1 MIKRLILLSLLP
13 VFGLTSVQA
22 QQGFSKE
29 QRSEINQMIR
39 AYILENP
46 EIIPE
51 AIEVLQQRAEDQRL
65 AMVGEGL
72 FDGPGAVVV
81 GNPEGSATIVEF
93 FDYRCPY
100 CKRGWSNIKKLI
112 KEDKDLRVVFRQFPV
127 KDQPGET
134 ISRDAA
140 LMAMAA
146 HRQGKYLEFHDAVFT
161 NPTVLNQD
169 RLDVIAKSVGLDKKQ
184 LEDDMEELRI
194 TGALQ
199 QNMAIARTLGLTG
212 TPSYIVGN
220 TIVRGLAPHDQIKA
234 LLQRQRLA
242 SNEKAQISGGGN

>member
-1 MIKRLILLSLLP
+1 MTKKLILLALLP
-13 VFGLTSVQA
+13 VFGISTAQA
-22 QQGFSKE
+22 QQSFNKE
-29 QRSEINQMIR
+29 QQAEINQMIR

-51 AIEVLQQRAEDQRL
+51 AIEVLQQREEDRRL

-81 GNPEGSATIVEF
+81 GNPNGDATIVEF

-100 CKRGWSNIKKLI
+100 CRRGWQNVKKLI
-112 KEDKDLRVVFRQFPV
+112 KEDSNLRVVFRQFPV

-146 HRQGKYLEFHDAVFT
+146 HRQGKYLEFHDAVFS

-169 RLDVIAKSVGLDKKQ
+169 RLEVIAKSVDLDMKK
-184 LEDDMEELRI
+184 LENDMDELRI
-194 TGALQ
+194 EGALQ

-212 TPSYIVGN
+212 TPSYIVG
-220 TIVRGLAPHDQIKA
+220 TTVVRGLAPHNQIVA
-234 LLQRQRLA
+234 LIRQHRLA
-242 SNEKAQISGGGN
+242 SAEKATLTGGGN

>member
-1 MIKRLILLSLLP
+1 MIKKLIILSLFPLAS
-13 VFGLTSVQA
+13 LSSAQA
-22 QQGFSKE
+22 QQSFTKE
-29 QRSEINQMIR
+29 QQTEINQMIR

-51 AIEVLQQRAEDQRL
+51 AIEVLQQREEDRRL
-65 AMVGEGL
+65 AMVGEAL

-81 GNPEGSATIVEF
+81 GNSEGSATIVEF

-146 HRQGKYLEFHDAVFT
+146 HRQGKYLEFHDAVFN

-184 LEDDMEELRI
+184 LEADMDELRI

-212 TPSYIVGN
+212 TPTYIVGS

-234 LLQRQRLA
+234 LLKNHRLA
-242 SNEKAQISGGGN
+242 SSEKAQISGGGN